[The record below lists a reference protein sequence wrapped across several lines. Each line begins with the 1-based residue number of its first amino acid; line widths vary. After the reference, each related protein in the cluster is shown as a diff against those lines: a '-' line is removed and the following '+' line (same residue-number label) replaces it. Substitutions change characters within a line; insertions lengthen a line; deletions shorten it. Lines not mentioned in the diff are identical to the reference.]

1 MRLIEGWKRI
11 DNERGYLNCTTGQNL
26 IVSKKQ
32 FGQHYLV
39 LLFSKMRNGDE
50 GNGDEGTKI
59 SPEYAT
65 ALKAEAF
72 AFKWMEKHP
81 KGTMGFEE
89 KQLVTFK

>member
-1 MRLIEGWKRI
+1 MRNIEGWKRI
-11 DNERGYLNCTTGQNL
+11 DNDRGCLNVTTGQNL

-39 LLFSKMRNGDE
+39 LLFPETRNGDE
-50 GNGDEGTKI
+50 GAKI

-65 ALKAEAF
+65 EQKAEAF

-81 KGTMGFEE
+81 KGARESEE
-89 KQLVTFK
+89 K